1 MLQHRDPTQPNP
13 SQPNHTSAVL
23 GVDTSERAKW
33 SALAMEVA
41 NSRGLCAIAEGAQR
55 FNGERKS
62 LTEDE
67 PDKVRLNADLPPAT
81 ASVAGDSGSSTDRA
95 SATSES
101 EESGV
106 QMVGVG
112 GAGDGDVPRRAS
124 RGRIRRA
131 DTTAEKAAM
140 IIAAGGKAGGLGAH
154 PVQKTYNAVLEGL
167 LWSIAGRGGTDGV
180 SENEDMFVYCGS
192 GGDGGGG
199 GDLRTSTITG
209 NRATLVHDIRQYVYP
224 RTVRC
229 ASVQTTKPL
238 SARFHRGGYFAGD
251 VKK

>member
-1 MLQHRDPTQPNP
+1 
-13 SQPNHTSAVL
+13 
-23 GVDTSERAKW
+23 
-33 SALAMEVA
+33 MEVA

-167 LWSIAGRGGTDGV
+167 LWSIAGRGDTDGV